1 MDETNFEWDEA
12 KNRANQKKHGVR
24 FEDAIRVFADPLML
38 LFPDRYVDGE
48 ERWRA
53 FGRVGNIAVI
63 VVAHTYRTD
72 DGQETIRIISARMAT
87 RHERHDYE
95 RENY

>member
-24 FEDAIRVFADPLML
+24 FEDAIRVFADPSTL
-38 LFPDRYVDGE
+38 LFPDEHVDGE

-53 FGRVGNIAVI
+53 CGRVGNIAVM
-63 VVAHTYRTD
+63 VVAHTYRAS

-95 RENY
+95 HENY